1 MSPRSKFLFLLT
13 FIVICSV
20 LPGCQKPPGVVK
32 VLQVIDG
39 DTIIVEGGYHVRYIG
54 IDSPEKYEPFYSEA
68 KQINKDLVE
77 GKMVK
82 LEKDI
87 SDQDKYG
94 RKLRYVYVDD
104 ILVNAELVRLGYA
117 YAKAYPP
124 DIKYQTFLDAMANE
138 AKQLKRGIWQT
149 K

>member
-1 MSPRSKFLFLLT
+1 M
-13 FIVICSV
+13 
-20 LPGCQKPPGVVK
+20 VK
-32 VLQVIDG
+32 VIQVIDG

-54 IDSPEKYEPFYSEA
+54 IDCPERNEPFYVEA

-77 GKMVK
+77 GKAVK

-104 ILVNAELVRLGYA
+104 MLVNAELVRLGYA
-117 YAKAYPP
+117 YSESYPP
-124 DIKYQTFLDAMANE
+124 DTKYQAFLDAMANE
-138 AKQLKRGIWQT
+138 ARQSKRGIWRE